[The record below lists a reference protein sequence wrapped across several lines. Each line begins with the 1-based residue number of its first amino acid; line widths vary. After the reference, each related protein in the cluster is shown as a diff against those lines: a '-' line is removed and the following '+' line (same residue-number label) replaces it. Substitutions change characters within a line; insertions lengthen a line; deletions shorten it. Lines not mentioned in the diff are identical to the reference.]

1 MNPKVNYGF
10 WMIMICQCRFI
21 FGKNAALVRDID
33 NECGYAFM
41 GSRNI
46 WEISVTP
53 QFCGK
58 NKALKYTI
66 RHLEALLLQML
77 NTPNI
82 FQESN
87 MSVDFL
93 I

>member
-1 MNPKVNYGF
+1 
-10 WMIMICQCRFI
+10 MIIIWQCRFI
-21 FGKNAALVRDID
+21 LGKSTALVSDVD
-33 NECGYAFM
+33 NKCDYAFI

-46 WEISVTP
+46 WEISVLVP
-53 QFCGK
+53 PSQFCCK

-66 RHLEALLLQML
+66 RHLKALLLQML
-77 NTPNI
+77 NVSNI
-82 FQESN
+82 FQETN

>member
-1 MNPKVNYGF
+1 
-10 WMIMICQCRFI
+10 MICQCRFI
-21 FGKNAALVRDID
+21 LGKSTILVSDVD
-33 NECGYAFM
+33 NEGGYAFM

-46 WEISVTP
+46 WEISVLVP
-53 QFCGK
+53 PSQFCCK

-93 I
+93 M